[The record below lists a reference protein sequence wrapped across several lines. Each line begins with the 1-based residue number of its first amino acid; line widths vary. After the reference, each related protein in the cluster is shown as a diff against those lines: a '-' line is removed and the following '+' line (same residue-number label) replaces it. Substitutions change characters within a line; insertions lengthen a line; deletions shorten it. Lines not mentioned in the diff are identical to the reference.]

1 MRSLPAVPLCL
12 CLGLVLT
19 SLSGRAQ
26 PEVLAELDAYLTRSS
41 TYLGDCPYAVVVSQ
55 DGKIIHERYHDG
67 AQAIGPVDQSS
78 RWFLYSISKSY
89 AAALIL
95 HLVQEGVVALDD
107 PISKYLPAFETKG
120 MGTFDRRDVTIRH
133 LASHTSGAFTEPDS
147 LSRGRPRDLHD
158 IKIVTAPGGPFL
170 YSSLGTHLLE
180 LTLEAATGQDY
191 ETLLQER
198 VLEPL
203 GLSHTGF
210 QYDST
215 PYPTPLLPIRPETY
229 QYAQKGNRVGS
240 GLSSTARD
248 LNAFGNFWLNPSQL
262 FSPELRQEA
271 WQLHGIRDSDRGRYG
286 LLWWLF
292 EDQGGYV
299 MSGHALK
306 VNAVIPHRN
315 VVVTVIRYPQNDASF
330 DFFAD
335 KLAFVNFG
343 NRL

>member
-1 MRSLPAVPLCL
+1 MRSLVALFL
-12 CLGLVLT
+12 CLGFAST
-19 SLSGRAQ
+19 PLSAQ
-26 PEVLAELDAYLTRSS
+26 TPPKVLAELDAYLERTS

-67 AQAIGPVDQSS
+67 GKVVGLVDHNS

-89 AAALIL
+89 AAALML
-95 HLVQEGVVALDD
+95 NLVQDGVVALDD
-107 PISKYLPAFETKG
+107 PISKFLPAFATKG
-120 MGTFDRRDVTIRH
+120 AGPFDRRDVTLRH
-133 LASHTSGAFTEPDS
+133 LASHTSGAFIGPDV
-147 LSRGRPRDLHD
+147 LIEGVPRDLND
-158 IKIVTAPGGPFL
+158 IKIETEPGGPFL

-180 LTLEAATGQDY
+180 RTLEAATGQDY
-191 ETLLQER
+191 EALLQER
-198 VLEPL
+198 VLQPL
-203 GLSHTGF
+203 GLTNTGF
-210 QYDST
+210 IYEET
-215 PYPTPLLPIRPETY
+215 PDKPHLLPTRPGTY
-229 QYAQKGNRVGS
+229 QYSQNEHRVGS
-240 GLSSTARD
+240 GLSSTAREV
-248 LNAFGNFWLNPSQL
+248 NAFGNFWLNPSAL
-262 FSPELRQEA
+262 FSSDLRSEA
-271 WQLHGIRDSDRGRYG
+271 WQLHGIRDSDSGRYG

-330 DFFAD
+330 DFYAD